1 MNFSMADMDNGKEF
15 SKYYRLI
22 TPDEIDIDREEIFY
36 RDKYNDII
44 NYLKVM
50 LTNHEDKI
58 VQSYDKF
65 IQPNGAILIN
75 ISIGTDIVD
84 YLQLISKNYFL
95 NLYDLNQE
103 EIIKNPDEFFSN
115 FTSILEEVL
124 QAYDPTN
131 NDSVEI
137 YDGYQ
142 QTEDQPEENKIKG
155 LLLINQENFSKIKVK
170 ERNILELFMTWFKG
184 KKGTTKE
191 GLLLIWIN
199 NNLKE
204 IESNSRL
211 IFEVF
216 DLFIKIPSLDKIERE
231 TIFRNF
237 SEKNPKIVFDINTLV
252 DYTVNWEVKD
262 ITQLLKVGI
271 FKHYLNSELNDSSN
285 EITNVLI
292 NQIESGEFI
301 PSISYEQ
308 EPMNFLYNDV
318 HEAQNIQ
325 NKQIIKA
332 GRIGADVNN
341 SAELLNQIKDERF
354 SEFMLEQLY
363 ENAVT
368 KNYSEILLIIDKL
381 NKREI
386 LEENDRKLL
395 AQYAF
400 ILNESPKMAEIHL
413 EKAKKRIDNLKRA
426 FGKQ

>member
-1 MNFSMADMDNGKEF
+1 MADMDNGKEF